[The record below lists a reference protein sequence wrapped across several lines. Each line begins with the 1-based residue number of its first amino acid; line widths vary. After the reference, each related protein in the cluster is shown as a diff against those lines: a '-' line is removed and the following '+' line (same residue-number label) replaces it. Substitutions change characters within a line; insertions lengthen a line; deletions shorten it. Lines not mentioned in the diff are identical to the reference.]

1 MLGWNIKVR
10 QVVLTCSL
18 IVVTATGVMV
28 QHVGA
33 AAGCW
38 PHLLL
43 IEVLCGL
50 ATTAL
55 SFLVRLSLLISNRHE
70 RALASEPVFGRS

>member
-1 MLGWNIKVR
+1 MLRWNIKVR

-18 IVVTATGVMV
+18 IVVTATCVMV
-28 QHVGA
+28 QHVGT
-33 AAGCW
+33 AAGCG

-50 ATTAL
+50 AATAL
-55 SFLVRLSLLISNRHE
+55 SFLVRFSLLICNCCE